1 MNLSPVQLRQY
12 DIIERI
18 DTILRRRA
26 VAPSRVRLEVTESA
40 IVASPEATAYILR
53 QIAGLGVQL
62 CIDDFGIGY
71 SSLAQLLR
79 MPFTSLKIDRSLIVD
94 IARCP
99 EQREMVRA
107 ITSLARTLNMQVV
120 AEGVE
125 SAEQLEVLKAAGVE
139 YAQGFYLSVPR
150 QPREIV

>member
-1 MNLSPVQLRQY
+1 VRQKWVC
-12 DIIERI
+12 
-18 DTILRRRA
+18 A
-26 VAPSRVRLEVTESA
+26 ESA
-40 IVASPEATAYILR
+40 LVASPEATAYILR

-79 MPFTSLKIDRSLIVD
+79 MPFTSRKIDRSLVVD
-94 IARCP
+94 IEQCP

-125 SAEQLEVLKAAGVE
+125 TAEQLEVLKTAGAE
-139 YAQGFYLSVPR
+139 YAQGFYLSHPR
-150 QPREIV
+150 APQDMG